1 MANRNV
7 QLRMLG
13 IDLLE
18 LLRRIAGIREDKG
31 CAVKAR
37 VLQARQRFPGC
48 RNMPSLTPRKTM
60 GSATGSR
67 CRWRTSSRS

>member
-37 VLQARQRFPGC
+37 VLQARQRFPGFDSVQEYAEPDAAQDHGQ
-48 RNMPSLTPRKTM
+48 RH
-60 GSATGSR
+60 G
-67 CRWRTSSRS
+67 